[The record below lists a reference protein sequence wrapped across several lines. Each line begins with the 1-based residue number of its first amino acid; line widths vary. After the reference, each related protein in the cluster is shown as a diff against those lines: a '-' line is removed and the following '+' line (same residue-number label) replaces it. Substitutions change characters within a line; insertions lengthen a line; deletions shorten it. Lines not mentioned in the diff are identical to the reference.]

1 MTLVN
6 LGTFNF
12 RHLRNGHETRL
23 RAETPQ
29 RAGAVTSYVFWGS
42 RMFGIGALGKMLILM
57 GAFIIL
63 IGLLLLIGEKIP
75 WIGRL
80 PGDIIIRKKN
90 FTFYFPLTTSIL
102 ISIILTLLFTLFR
115 K

>member
-1 MTLVN
+1 M
-6 LGTFNF
+6 
-12 RHLRNGHETRL
+12 
-23 RAETPQ
+23 
-29 RAGAVTSYVFWGS
+29 AG
-42 RMFGIGALGKMLILM
+42 FGPLGKMLILL
-57 GAFIIL
+57 GVFIIL
-63 IGLLLLIGEKIP
+63 IGLLLLVGEKIP

-90 FTFYFPLTTSIL
+90 FTFYFPIVTSII

>member
-1 MTLVN
+1 
-6 LGTFNF
+6 
-12 RHLRNGHETRL
+12 
-23 RAETPQ
+23 
-29 RAGAVTSYVFWGS
+29 
-42 RMFGIGALGKMLILM
+42 MFGFGALGKMLILL
-57 GAFIIL
+57 GVVVTV
-63 IGLLLLIGEKIP
+63 IGLLLLVGEKIP

-80 PGDIIIRKKN
+80 PGDILIRKEK